1 MCMNEVFVDRSLT
14 FVEEVGECIVNVMSY
29 IAPPVSFALSNHE
42 VEVAL

>member
-1 MCMNEVFVDRSLT
+1 MCMNEVVIVRSLT
-14 FVEEVGECIVNVMSY
+14 FVEEVWERIVNVMSY